1 MNHPLQAA
9 RRCKWPAWIAG
20 ILVSA
25 APLASAGI
33 AAVNTGFL
41 NDTVDRTSDTKSFDA
56 SGGGNPVMNAR
67 LTPAVR
73 STIQANMRRWLR
85 TRSTLA
91 VAQGSEWIIHDSE
104 NHDAMQKGSHLLC
117 LLALKNAE
125 GYGPGMVLADGGTLA
140 ANLQA
145 WTACFI
151 RYLRVR
157 AKQGIN
163 VEIASPIHAKYSVG
177 TYYIVVQR
185 DPNASQHGNSTLVF
199 VSTNA
204 WNSRVETGGW
214 FFTQRGNAYCAIKPA
229 GGGYELQLG
238 DMWAPVIVQMGQA
251 GDYTDFAAFQTSVM
265 ANALTD
271 SSGTMNYTSEAGDT
285 FSFYANTKTTPR
297 VNGTTVNLNPAKTYH
312 SPYLSLVHG
321 EEIAT
326 VSDPGRPD
334 LIVQLPDAADDDD
347 LVLRPNSSAKGL
359 NRVSRFPDKPS
370 SRNPIP
376 SP

>member
-9 RRCKWPAWIAG
+9 RRRKWPAWIAG
-20 ILVSA
+20 IFVSA

-41 NDTVDRTSDTKSFDA
+41 IDTVDRTSDTKSFDA

-73 STIQANMRRWLR
+73 STIQA
-85 TRSTLA
+85 
-91 VAQGSEWIIHDSE
+91 
-104 NHDAMQKGSHLLC
+104 
-117 LLALKNAE
+117 
-125 GYGPGMVLADGGTLA
+125 
-140 ANLQA
+140 
-145 WTACFI
+145 
-151 RYLRVR
+151 
-157 AKQGIN
+157 
-163 VEIASPIHAKYSVG
+163 KYSVG
-177 TYYIVVQR
+177 AYYIVVQR

-251 GDYTDFAAFQTSVM
+251 GEAFT
-265 ANALTD
+265 
-271 SSGTMNYTSEAGDT
+271 
-285 FSFYANTKTTPR
+285 FYANAKTTPR
-297 VNGTTVNLNPAKTYH
+297 VNGTTVSLNPAKTYD

-334 LIVQLPDAADDDD
+334 LIVPLLDAAGDDD
-347 LVLRPNSSAKGL
+347 LVLRPNSSAKGS

-370 SRNPIP
+370 SRTPIP